1 MSKDLLNIHIPKV
14 KISKYFY
21 HRTKILKKKEK
32 KRSKKHYQF
41 YHYITFYNSYTRVQ
55 NMN

>member
-21 HRTKILKKKEK
+21 HGTKILKKKK